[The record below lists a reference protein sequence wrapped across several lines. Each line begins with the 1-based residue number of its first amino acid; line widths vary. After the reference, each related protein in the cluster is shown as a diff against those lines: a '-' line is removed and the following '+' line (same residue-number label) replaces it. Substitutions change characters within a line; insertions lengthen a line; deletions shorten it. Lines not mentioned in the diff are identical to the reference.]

1 MDYMNEYGFS
11 GVDLDW
17 EYPGD
22 ETRGGRKL
30 LDTRNFTVLV
40 NEMRAEYGTSKG
52 ISLTLAPDYWYLR
65 WFDAKAMESSVDFF
79 GFMAYDLHGSWDA
92 DVLTLGKLVRGQ
104 ADIREIGN
112 DTAPLWFDG
121 LDPAKINFGLAM
133 YGRGYTLS
141 DASCSDLLCSFDGP
155 SKPAPCTNSAG
166 VMSLIEIQQL
176 IKERNLTPILLASSM
191 MKQITWD
198 DQWIGYDD
206 EETFALKKTWA
217 DQFGFGGTSMHK
229 LYYYFVFQLGIK
241 LLAMKLLHN
250 IS

>member
-1 MDYMNEYGFS
+1 
-11 GVDLDW
+11 
-17 EYPGD
+17 
-22 ETRGGRKL
+22 
-30 LDTRNFTVLV
+30 
-40 NEMRAEYGTSKG
+40 
-52 ISLTLAPDYWYLR
+52 
-65 WFDAKAMESSVDFF
+65 MESSVDFF

-121 LDPAKINFGLAM
+121 LDPAKLNFGLAM

-141 DASCSDLLCSFDGP
+141 DSSCSDLLCSFEGP

-166 VMSLIEIQQL
+166 VMSLVEIQQL
-176 IKERNLTPILLASSM
+176 IKERNLTPKLLASSM

-206 EETFALKKTWA
+206 EETFALKKAWA
-217 DQFGFGGTSMHK
+217 DQFGFGGTSMDK
-229 LYYYFVFQLGIK
+229 SDSYSVFPFRIK
-241 LLAMKLLHN
+241 LPAVNPLHD